1 MDKKTV
7 ESFGQLLRNQ
17 RKGFLEKFRRAEED
31 LGFIAE
37 DRESELEERA
47 QEERSARLLASLDD
61 RTVRAVREI
70 DAALQRLVDGKYG
83 ICETCGKRIRDA
95 RLRALPAT
103 RFCKNCS
110 DQRETKRSSSIEER
124 ASEEIPLYAALS

>member
-1 MDKKTV
+1 MDKKMV
-7 ESFGQLLRNQ
+7 ESAGRLLRSQ
-17 RKGFLEKFRRAEED
+17 RNGYLEKFRRVEEHRET
-31 LGFIAE
+31 IAE

-70 DAALQRLVDGKYG
+70 DAALQRLAAGKYG
-83 ICETCGKRIRDA
+83 LCDTCGKKIQAA
-95 RLRALPAT
+95 RLRVLPAT

-110 DQRETKRSSSIEER
+110 DQKETITWSSIANR
-124 ASEEIPLYAALS
+124 PSGEIPLEAPLP

>member
-1 MDKKTV
+1 MGKKMV
-7 ESFGQLLRNQ
+7 ESFGRLLRNQ
-17 RKGFLEKFRRAEED
+17 RTDFLEKFRRAEED
-31 LGFIAE
+31 LGSMAE

-83 ICETCGKRIRDA
+83 ICETCGKKIRAA
-95 RLRALPAT
+95 RLRVLPAT
-103 RFCKNCS
+103 RFCKHCS
-110 DQRETKRSSSIEER
+110 DQEETTRSSSIEER
-124 ASEEIPLYAALS
+124 ASREMPLEAALS

>member
-1 MDKKTV
+1 MDKKMV
-7 ESFGQLLRNQ
+7 ESAGRLLRSQ
-17 RKGFLEKFRRAEED
+17 RNGLLEKFRRVEEH
-31 LGFIAE
+31 LETIAE

-70 DAALQRLVDGKYG
+70 DAALQRLAAGKYG
-83 ICETCGKRIRDA
+83 LCETCGKKIQVA
-95 RLRALPAT
+95 RLRVLPAT

-110 DQRETKRSSSIEER
+110 DQKETKTWSSIANRPSGEM
-124 ASEEIPLYAALS
+124 PLEAPLP

>member
-1 MDKKTV
+1 MDKKMV
-7 ESFGQLLRNQ
+7 ESFGRLLRNQ
-17 RKGFLEKFRRAEED
+17 RKGFLEEFRRAEED

-70 DAALQRLVDGKYG
+70 DAALQRLVDGKFG
-83 ICETCGKRIRDA
+83 ICDTCGKRIRAA
-95 RLRALPAT
+95 RLRVLPAT

-110 DQRETKRSSSIEER
+110 DQEATKRSSSIAQR
-124 ASEEIPLYAALS
+124 PSEEMPLEAALP